1 MTVSVREAQ
10 RQLLLAGKHYVM
22 ASSALLNGVVDVVES
37 RVDRLERGWVTGVH
51 DGSLSDSDVEESTS
65 FSPSV
70 PHLGA
75 EFREAPKHQTGTG
88 AVRSRTRAR
97 PAKAAAKRTK
107 APAKR
112 SGAGA

>member
-1 MTVSVREAQ
+1 MTASVREVQ

-37 RVDRLERGWVTGVH
+37 RVDRLERGATGVD
-51 DGSLSDSDVEESTS
+51 DGSLSDSAVEERTT

-107 APAKR
+107 ATAKR